1 MQDSPRRRQ
10 PYGKEIKMD
19 KIIRCITSDGAVMA
33 SAIDSTDIAYK
44 ASVIHGTS
52 PVASA
57 ALGRLLSAT
66 SMMGAQLKSSK
77 STVNIRFEGDGEL
90 GAFLAVA
97 DAYGNVKGYVTN
109 PGCPTTYYNNG
120 KLNVAGAVG
129 HGTMSVMKD
138 FGEGEPYIG
147 KIPIVSGEIAEDITN
162 YYATSEQIPTVC
174 ALGVL
179 IDKESSQ
186 VLLSG
191 GLLIQLLPGADDAT
205 IDKIEQ
211 NVSTL
216 DSVTTM
222 LAKGMTALDM
232 CKTALQGFEVEVL
245 DEFEVK
251 YVCGCTREKIEG
263 LIASM
268 PAEEIQQMIDED
280 HGAEANCRFCN
291 KQYLF
296 TEEELK
302 ELLSKKQSQESGE
315 ED

>member
-1 MQDSPRRRQ
+1 
-10 PYGKEIKMD
+10 MD
-19 KIIRCITSDGAVMA
+19 KIIRCITSDGAVMV

-44 ASVIHGTS
+44 ASVIHHTS

-57 ALGRLLSAT
+57 ALGRLLSAA

-77 STVNIRFEGDGEL
+77 STLNIRFEGDGEL
-90 GAFLAVA
+90 GAFMAVA
-97 DAYGNVKGYVTN
+97 DSSGNVKGFVTN
-109 PGCPTTYYNNG
+109 PDCPTAHYENG
-120 KLNVAGAVG
+120 KLNVAQAVG
-129 HGTMSVMKD
+129 AGIISVMKD

-147 KIPIVSGEIAEDITN
+147 KIPIISGEIAEDITN

-179 IDKESSQ
+179 IDKDSSQ

-191 GLLIQLLPGADDAT
+191 GLLIQLLPGADDST
-205 IDKIEQ
+205 IDRIET
-211 NVSTL
+211 NVAKL

-222 LAKGMTALDM
+222 LAKGLSALDM
-232 CKTALQGFEVEVL
+232 CKQALDGFEVEVL

-251 YVCGCTREKIEG
+251 YVCGCSKDKIRS

-268 PAEEIQQMIDED
+268 PKEEIRAMIDEN

-291 KQYLF
+291 KRYTF
-296 TEEELK
+296 TENELEEL
-302 ELLSKKQSQESGE
+302 LKKK
-315 ED
+315 

>member
-1 MQDSPRRRQ
+1 
-10 PYGKEIKMD
+10 MD
-19 KIIRCITSDGAVMA
+19 KIIRCITSDGAVMV

-44 ASVIHGTS
+44 ASVIHHTS

-57 ALGRLLSAT
+57 ALGRLLSAA

-77 STVNIRFEGDGEL
+77 STLNIRFEGDGEL
-90 GAFLAVA
+90 GAFMAVA
-97 DAYGNVKGYVTN
+97 DSNGNVKGFVTN
-109 PGCPTTYYNNG
+109 PDCPTAHYENS
-120 KLNVAGAVG
+120 KLNVAQAVG
-129 HGTMSVMKD
+129 AGIISVMKD

-179 IDKESSQ
+179 IDKDSSQ

-191 GLLIQLLPGADDAT
+191 GLLIQLLPGADDST
-205 IDKIEQ
+205 IDRIEE
-211 NVSTL
+211 NVAKL

-222 LAKGMTALDM
+222 LAKGLSALDM
-232 CKTALQGFEVEVL
+232 CKQALEGFEVEVL

-251 YVCGCTREKIEG
+251 YVCGCSKEKIRS

-268 PAEEIQQMIDED
+268 PKEEIRAMIDEN

-291 KQYLF
+291 KRYTF
-296 TEEELK
+296 TENELEEL
-302 ELLSKKQSQESGE
+302 LKKK
-315 ED
+315 

>member
-1 MQDSPRRRQ
+1 
-10 PYGKEIKMD
+10 MD
-19 KIIRCITSDGAVMA
+19 KIIRCITSDGAVMV

-44 ASVIHGTS
+44 ASIIHDTT

-57 ALGRLLSAT
+57 ALGRLLSAA

-77 STVNIRFEGDGEL
+77 STINIRFEGDGEL
-90 GAFLAVA
+90 GAFMAVA
-97 DAYGNVKGYVTN
+97 DAYGNVKGYITN
-109 PGCPTTYYNNG
+109 PACPTTHYNSG
-120 KLNVAGAVG
+120 KLNVAAAVG
-129 HGTMSVMKD
+129 HGVMSVMKD

-162 YYATSEQIPTVC
+162 YFATSEQIPTVC

-191 GLLIQLLPGADDAT
+191 GLLIQLLPGADDNT

-211 NVSTL
+211 NVGTL

-232 CKTALQGFEVEVL
+232 CKAALQGFEVEVL

-251 YVCGCTREKIEG
+251 YVCGCSREKIAS

-268 PAEEIQQMIDED
+268 PEDEIRQMIDED
-280 HGAEANCRFCN
+280 HGAEANCRFCR
-291 KQYLF
+291 KQYHF
-296 TEEELK
+296 TEDELR
-302 ELLSKKQSQESGE
+302 EILARKK
-315 ED
+315 

>member
-1 MQDSPRRRQ
+1 
-10 PYGKEIKMD
+10 MD
-19 KIIRCITSDGAVMA
+19 KIIRCITSDGAVMV

-44 ASVIHGTS
+44 ASVIHRTS

-57 ALGRLLSAT
+57 ALGRLLSAA
-66 SMMGAQLKSSK
+66 SMMGAQLKSTK

-90 GAFLAVA
+90 GAFMAVA
-97 DAYGNVKGYVTN
+97 DSSGNVKGFVTN
-109 PGCPTTYYNNG
+109 PDCPTTHYDNG
-120 KLNVAGAVG
+120 KLNVAAAVG
-129 HGTMSVMKD
+129 RGIISVMKD

-179 IDKESSQ
+179 IDKESEQ

-191 GLLIQLLPGADDAT
+191 GLLIQLLPGADDST
-205 IDKIEQ
+205 IDKIEG
-211 NVSTL
+211 NVGKL

-222 LAKGMTALDM
+222 LAKGMSALDM
-232 CKTALQGFEVEVL
+232 CHAALDGFEVEVL

-251 YVCGCTREKIEG
+251 YVCGCSKEKIHN
-263 LIASM
+263 LIAAM
-268 PAEEIQQMIDED
+268 PEEEIQAMIDEN

-291 KQYLF
+291 KRYVF
-296 TEEELK
+296 TEQELEK
-302 ELLSKKQSQESGE
+302 IIVKKRKQ
-315 ED
+315 

>member
-1 MQDSPRRRQ
+1 
-10 PYGKEIKMD
+10 MD
-19 KIIRCITSDGAVMA
+19 KIIRCITSDGAVMV

-44 ASVIHGTS
+44 ASVIHHTS

-57 ALGRLLSAT
+57 ALGRLLSAA

-77 STVNIRFEGDGEL
+77 STLNIRFEGDGEL
-90 GAFLAVA
+90 GAFMAVA
-97 DAYGNVKGYVTN
+97 DSNGNVKGFVTN
-109 PGCPTTYYNNG
+109 PDCPTTHYENG
-120 KLNVAGAVG
+120 KLNVARAVG
-129 HGTMSVMKD
+129 AGIISVMKD

-179 IDKESSQ
+179 IDKDSSQ

-191 GLLIQLLPGADDAT
+191 GLLIQLLPGADDST
-205 IDKIEQ
+205 IDKIEE
-211 NVSTL
+211 NVAKL

-222 LAKGMTALDM
+222 LAKGLSALDM
-232 CKTALQGFEVEVL
+232 CKQALDGFEVEVL

-251 YVCGCTREKIEG
+251 YVCGCSKEKIRA

-268 PAEEIQQMIDED
+268 PKEEIRSMIDEN

-291 KQYLF
+291 KRYTF
-296 TEEELK
+296 TENELEEL
-302 ELLSKKQSQESGE
+302 LKKK
-315 ED
+315 

>member
-1 MQDSPRRRQ
+1 
-10 PYGKEIKMD
+10 MD
-19 KIIRCITSDGAVMA
+19 KIIRCITSDGAVMV

-44 ASVIHGTS
+44 ASVIHRTS

-57 ALGRLLSAT
+57 ALGRLLSAA
-66 SMMGAQLKSSK
+66 SMMGAQLKSTK

-90 GAFLAVA
+90 GAFMAVA
-97 DAYGNVKGYVTN
+97 DSSGNVKGFVTN
-109 PGCPTTYYNNG
+109 PGCPTTHYDNG
-120 KLNVAGAVG
+120 KLNVAAAVG
-129 HGTMSVMKD
+129 RGIISVMKD

-179 IDKESSQ
+179 IDKESEQ

-191 GLLIQLLPGADDAT
+191 GLLIQLLPGADDST
-205 IDKIEQ
+205 IDKIEG
-211 NVSTL
+211 NVGKL

-222 LAKGMTALDM
+222 LAKGMSALDM
-232 CKTALQGFEVEVL
+232 CHAALDGFEVEVL

-251 YVCGCTREKIEG
+251 YVCGCSKEKIHN
-263 LIASM
+263 LIAAM
-268 PAEEIQQMIDED
+268 PEEEIQAMIDEN

-291 KQYLF
+291 KRYVF
-296 TEEELK
+296 TEQELEK
-302 ELLSKKQSQESGE
+302 IIVKKRKQ
-315 ED
+315 

>member
-1 MQDSPRRRQ
+1 MLVPTIVFERN
-10 PYGKEIKMD
+10 ITIMD
-19 KIIRCITSDGAVMA
+19 KIIRCITSDGAVMV

-44 ASVIHGTS
+44 ASVIHRTS

-66 SMMGAQLKSSK
+66 SMMGAQLKSTK

-90 GAFLAVA
+90 GAFMAVA
-97 DAYGNVKGYVTN
+97 DSNGNVKGFVTN
-109 PGCPTTYYNNG
+109 PKCPTTHYENG
-120 KLNVAGAVG
+120 KLNVAAAVG
-129 HGTMSVMKD
+129 QGIISVMKD

-179 IDKESSQ
+179 IDKESEQ

-191 GLLIQLLPGADDAT
+191 GLLIQLLPGADDST
-205 IDKIEQ
+205 IDKIEE
-211 NVSTL
+211 NVEKL

-222 LAKGMTALDM
+222 LAKGMTAFDM
-232 CKTALQGFEVEVL
+232 CKVALDGFEVEVL

-251 YVCGCTREKIEG
+251 YVCGCSREKIHH
-263 LIASM
+263 LIAAM
-268 PAEEIQQMIDED
+268 PVEEIQAMIDEN

-291 KQYLF
+291 KRYTF
-296 TEEELK
+296 TEQELADIIEKKKK
-302 ELLSKKQSQESGE
+302 E
-315 ED
+315 

>member
-1 MQDSPRRRQ
+1 
-10 PYGKEIKMD
+10 MD
-19 KIIRCITSDGAVMA
+19 KIIRCITSDGAVMV

-44 ASVIHGTS
+44 ASVLHDTS

-57 ALGRLLSAT
+57 ALGRLLSAA

-77 STVNIRFEGDGEL
+77 STINIRFEGDGEL
-90 GAFLAVA
+90 GAFMAVA

-109 PGCPTTYYNNG
+109 PHCPTEHYNSG
-120 KLNVAGAVG
+120 KLNVAAAVG
-129 HGTMSVMKD
+129 HGIMSVMKD

-162 YYATSEQIPTVC
+162 YFATSEQIPTVC

-179 IDKESSQ
+179 IDKDSRQ

-191 GLLIQLLPGADDAT
+191 GLLIQLLPGADDST
-205 IDKIEQ
+205 IDRIEK
-211 NVSTL
+211 NVGVL

-232 CKTALQGFEVEVL
+232 CKAALQGFEVEVL

-251 YVCGCTREKIEG
+251 YVCGCSREKIAS

-268 PAEEIQQMIDED
+268 PEDEIRQMIDED
-280 HGAEANCRFCN
+280 HGAEANCRFCR
-291 KQYLF
+291 KQYRF
-296 TEEELK
+296 TEDELK
-302 ELLSKKQSQESGE
+302 QILASKAEQDQ
-315 ED
+315 